1 MNGPPN
7 GQGTHG
13 KNTARGRDAIEWGM
27 TAGAILLIVVLQVMA
42 YFGKN
47 ELLSLAANLSTAL
60 FTFFVSY
67 VITRYFAEKAARA
80 ELFDLGQASGEQVA
94 LLSLQLQQLAEEV
107 DDFTPEDDRSQLYLT
122 SISSQ
127 LQKLG
132 SQAELSFHNIQR
144 MAGLDFSMVALRD
157 EVQTAIKHGIREEKV
172 PCPHCGIENRVPVST
187 SPGASK
193 PTKCVACRKPFTAHR
208 LSDESIKLMFPD
220 IHEVR
225 CPNPKCGNQIF
236 VKKKD
241 TDWGTL
247 IRNCFECYARIKYNV
262 DTTAIEEW
270 STEAPLE
277 ASGLSADRVG
287 CPYCGHESL
296 LRGGR
301 NSRGEKL
308 MSCPSC
314 TRLMRLTESTAS
326 RPV

>member
-1 MNGPPN
+1 MSRPTNGL
-7 GQGTHG
+7 GTHG
-13 KNTARGRDAIEWGM
+13 KNTARGRDAIEWGL

-47 ELLSLAANLSTAL
+47 ELLSLAANLSTVL
-60 FTFFVSY
+60 LTFLVSY
-67 VITRYFAEKAARA
+67 VITRYFSEKAARA
-80 ELFDLGQASGEQVA
+80 ELFGLGQASGEQVA

-107 DDFTPEDDRSQLYLT
+107 DEFTPEDDRSQLYLT

-144 MAGLDFSMVALRD
+144 MAGLDFSMLALRD
-157 EVQTAIKHGIREEKV
+157 EVQTAIQHGIRDEAV
-172 PCPHCGIENRVPVST
+172 PCPHCEVDNHVSVST
-187 SPGASK
+187 SSGASK
-193 PTKCVACRKPFTAHR
+193 ATKCVACRKPFTAHR
-208 LSDESIKLMFPD
+208 LPDESIKLMFPD
-220 IHEVR
+220 IQEVR

-241 TDWGTL
+241 SDWGTL

-262 DTTAIEEW
+262 NTKAIEEW

-277 ASGLSADRVG
+277 ASGTSADRVG
-287 CPYCGHESL
+287 CPYCGRESL
-296 LRGGR
+296 LHGGR
-301 NSRGEKL
+301 NSKGEKL

-314 TRLMRLTESTAS
+314 TRLMRLTEATAT
-326 RPV
+326 RTV